1 MYTDLFLIAAVT
13 SGSILTCDSVLGDS
27 LEFLQGGQGSY
38 VFNGELG
45 MALHVMQGN
54 WASSQI
60 KGEVSWFFLSYGGNL
75 GYILK

>member
-27 LEFLQGGQGSY
+27 LEFLKGCQGSY

-60 KGEVSWFFLSYGGNL
+60 KGEVS
-75 GYILK
+75 